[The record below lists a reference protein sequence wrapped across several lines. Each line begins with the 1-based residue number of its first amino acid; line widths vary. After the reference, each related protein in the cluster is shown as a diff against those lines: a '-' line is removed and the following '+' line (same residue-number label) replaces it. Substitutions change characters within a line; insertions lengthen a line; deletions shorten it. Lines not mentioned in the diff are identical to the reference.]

1 MAQDFK
7 RETAKSVGTSIVN
20 IPSGAAF
27 NSNDAIV
34 GIHISN
40 IVTSSIAVDVYI
52 NDGTDNIYLV
62 KNAPIPPGSSLQLLD
77 GGAKI
82 VVMNND
88 RVHVKSDT
96 ALSADVWLSVVDAI
110 SA

>member
-7 RETAKSVGTSIVN
+7 RETAKSVGTSIIN
-20 IPSGAAF
+20 IPSGATF

-52 NDGTDNIYLV
+52 NDGTSNIYLV
-62 KNAPIPPGSSLQLLD
+62 KGAPIPPGSSLQLLD
-77 GGAKI
+77 GGAK
-82 VVMNND
+82 VVVQTGD
-88 RVHVKSDT
+88 RMYVKSDT
-96 ALSADVWLSVVDAI
+96 ASSADVWVSVVAAI
-110 SA
+110 S

>member
-7 RETAKSVGTSIVN
+7 RYTKNDVGTVVVN
-20 IPSGAAF
+20 IPTSDF
-27 NSNDAIV
+27 TTNDALV
-34 GIHISN
+34 GVHISN

-62 KNAPIPPGSSLQLLD
+62 KGAPIPPGSALQLLD

-82 VVMNND
+82 VVQSGD
-88 RVHVKSDT
+88 QLHIKSDT
-96 ALSADVWLSVVDAI
+96 ASSADVWVSVVAAI
-110 SA
+110 S